1 MVPPTRSTPSL
12 NPPSPRA
19 YMKLRWATTQPATR
33 SRTRHRTILRVN
45 GFIRLPSSRSS
56 AFLGLFLRIL
66 DDAGHAAPQHPH
78 LDVGILV
85 DPDQQLVLEVLAVRL
100 DHFVNDPDERVVEN
114 HPVAIL
120 DRRHHLHPLLPVA
133 AHRQEDEEDERQ

>member
-19 YMKLRWATTQPATR
+19 YMRPDRVTTQLAIT

-45 GFIRLPSSRSS
+45 GFMRLLSSRSS

-66 DDAGHAAPQHPH
+66 DDAGHAALQHTH
-78 LDVGILV
+78 LDVRVLV
-85 DPDQQLVLEVLAVRL
+85 DPDQKLVFEVLAVRF
-100 DHFVNDPDERVVEN
+100 DHLVHHPDERVIQ
-114 HPVAIL
+114 HDAVAL
-120 DRRHHLHPLLPVA
+120 F
-133 AHRQEDEEDERQ
+133 